1 LITMED
7 AKALTDV
14 SLFIQVIFLK
24 EDQELK
30 EGPVEIE
37 GVRLGKK
44 NLMMNGGDDSKSIIS
59 EIYSKVQK
67 ILFPQ
72 STIISFSN

>member
-1 LITMED
+1 MITMED
-7 AKALTDV
+7 AEALIDV

-44 NLMMNGGDDSKSIIS
+44 
-59 EIYSKVQK
+59 
-67 ILFPQ
+67 
-72 STIISFSN
+72 T

>member
-1 LITMED
+1 MED

>member
-1 LITMED
+1 MED

-72 STIISFSN
+72 STIIFFSN